1 MNKSY
6 DELVTDIIESH
17 QKTNDVSETAKEV
30 GVSRPVV
37 LEAIGFSEWVS
48 YLYDD

>member
-1 MNKSY
+1 MTKTY

-17 QKTNDVSETAKEV
+17 SQTGDVGETAKEL

-37 LEAIGFSEWVS
+37 LEAIGFSDWVS